1 MGVNRRRLD
10 RGATLVEF
18 ALAFPVLVMLMLG
31 IVDAGI
37 NFGNKV
43 QTSHAAREG
52 ARAGMVNRVGS
63 VTGCWMDP
71 DGTLQPSTRA
81 LVCLTKARTHMDPE
95 RVRVKAFYM
104 GPNGKATTTVSNP
117 SNSIVVCVMSEAYS
131 VTGMFNWALGGRAH
145 TSRAVT
151 KTAKPYGG
159 QYTAPGGELPLPGH
173 DWSWCAPDDP
183 VGTE

>member
-1 MGVNRRRLD
+1 
-10 RGATLVEF
+10 
-18 ALAFPVLVMLMLG
+18 MLG

-43 QTSHAAREG
+43 QTAHAAREG
-52 ARAGMVNRVGS
+52 SRAGMVNRVGD

-71 DGTLQPSTRA
+71 DGALQASTKA
-81 LVCLTKARTHMDPE
+81 LVCLTKARTHMEPE

-104 GPNGKATTTVSNP
+104 GPNGKATANVNNP

-131 VTGMFNWALGGRAH
+131 ATGMFGWAFGGRAH
-145 TSRAVT
+145 TARSVT
-151 KTAKPYGG
+151 KTAKPFGG
-159 QYTAPGGELPLPGH
+159 RYTAPGGELPLSGH
-173 DWSWCAPDDP
+173 DWNWCAADDP